1 MQETREYKDGEERTK
16 LALKTKRT
24 MMTRTTMILMMTM
37 TTARTIVEAKTKHR
51 IVCARRI
58 TTEGHNPFSLA
69 VST

>member
-1 MQETREYKDGEERTK
+1 
-16 LALKTKRT
+16 
-24 MMTRTTMILMMTM
+24 MIIIMMTM

-58 TTEGHNPFSLA
+58 TTDSHIPFVLA